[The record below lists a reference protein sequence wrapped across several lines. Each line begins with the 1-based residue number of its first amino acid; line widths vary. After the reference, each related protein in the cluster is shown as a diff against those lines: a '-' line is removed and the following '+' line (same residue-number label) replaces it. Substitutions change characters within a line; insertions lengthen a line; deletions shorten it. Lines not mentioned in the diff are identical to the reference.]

1 MEFINYLTEM
11 FEKTFIRDD
20 RYKLFLEGF
29 KNTLVIAVFATLLG
43 VIIGLI
49 VAVVKV
55 WYKQYPKNVLLKI
68 LNFIAEIYTTI
79 IRGTPVV
86 VQLMLS
92 YFVIFAASDKA
103 VLVGIIAFSFNS
115 GAYVSEIIRAGINAV
130 DKGQTEAGRS
140 LGLSQ
145 SRTMISIVLP
155 QAFKNILPALGN
167 EFIAI
172 LKETSVIGYLG
183 VVDLT
188 KAGEMVR
195 SRTADAF
202 FCLIFVAAVYLVL
215 VLGLSALFK
224 KMEKRMSKSD
234 RS

>member
-1 MEFINYLTEM
+1 MEIINYLTEM

-29 KNTLVIAVFATLLG
+29 KNTLVIAVFATLIG
-43 VIIGLI
+43 VLIGLI
-49 VAVVKV
+49 VAIIKV
-55 WYKQYPKNVLLKI
+55 WHKQYPKNVFLKI
-68 LNFIAEIYTTI
+68 LNFIAEVYTTI

-86 VQLMLS
+86 VQLMIS
-92 YFVIFAASDKA
+92 YFIIFAFSDQA

-145 SRTMISIVLP
+145 LTTMKSIVLP

-202 FCLIFVAAVYLVL
+202 FSLIFVAIVYLIL

-224 KMEKRMSKSD
+224 ALERRLSKSD

>member
-1 MEFINYLTEM
+1 M
-11 FEKTFIRDD
+11 
-20 RYKLFLEGF
+20 
-29 KNTLVIAVFATLLG
+29 
-43 VIIGLI
+43 
-49 VAVVKV
+49 
-55 WYKQYPKNVLLKI
+55 
-68 LNFIAEIYTTI
+68 
-79 IRGTPVV
+79 
-86 VQLMLS
+86 
-92 YFVIFAASDKA
+92 
-103 VLVGIIAFSFNS
+103 
-115 GAYVSEIIRAGINAV
+115 

-234 RS
+234 SG

>member
-29 KNTLVIAVFATLLG
+29 QNTLLIAVFATLLG

-92 YFVIFAASDKA
+92 YFVIFASSDKA

-145 SRTMISIVLP
+145 TRTMVSIVLP

-202 FCLIFVAAVYLVL
+202 FCLIFVAAVYLAL

>member
-1 MEFINYLTEM
+1 M

-20 RYKLFLEGF
+20 RYKLFLDGF
-29 KNTLVIAVFATLLG
+29 KNTLVIAIFATLIG
-43 VIIGLI
+43 VLIGLI

-55 WYKQYPKNVLLKI
+55 WHKQYPKNVFLKI
-68 LNFIAEIYTTI
+68 LNIVAEVYTTI

-86 VQLMLS
+86 VQLMIA
-92 YFVIFAASDKA
+92 YFIIFAFSDRA

-145 SRTMISIVLP
+145 FTTMKSIVLP

-202 FCLIFVAAVYLVL
+202 FSLIFVAIVYLVL

-224 KMEKRMSKSD
+224 ALERRLSKSD

>member
-11 FEKTFIRDD
+11 FKKTFIRDD

-55 WYKQYPKNVLLKI
+55 WYKQYPKNILLKI

-202 FCLIFVAAVYLVL
+202 FCLIFVAAVYLIL

>member
-29 KNTLVIAVFATLLG
+29 QNTLLIAVFATLLG

-68 LNFIAEIYTTI
+68 LNFIAEFYTTI

-92 YFVIFAASDKA
+92 YFVIFASSDKA

-145 SRTMISIVLP
+145 TRTMVSIVLP

-224 KMEKRMSKSD
+224 KLEKRMSKSD
-234 RS
+234 RG